1 MFRRT
6 FIATF
11 LLALIGRLSL
21 AQQSTKGSPTILDV
35 FDFEGLLRH
44 ALRVATKIDG
54 NAEQMLRE
62 IIATAAKRLEVPP
75 SSLEGLPSGRVLGL
89 MGFLHGVPTLLFQ
102 VLEEGKTPEG
112 IVVTQASVEKALK
125 SVCPIYPFC

>member
-6 FIATF
+6 FLATF
-11 LLALIGRLSL
+11 ALTLIGRPSL
-21 AQQSTKGSPTILDV
+21 AQQSTKGPPTILEV

-44 ALRVATKIDG
+44 ALRAATRIDAT
-54 NAEQMLRE
+54 AEQRLRS
-62 IIATAAKRLEVPP
+62 IITAAARRLEVPP
-75 SSLEGLPSGRVLGL
+75 STVEGLPPGRVLSL

-112 IVVTQASVEKALK
+112 IVVTQVAVEKALK